1 MAFVSELLGRPVSD
15 IDGERVGQ
23 LDDLIAS
30 VRGEMIHPAIVA
42 IIVKRQGGQVVVPF
56 SCITVLL
63 APAIA
68 LNCRPAEVQPYT
80 PGPGD
85 LHLARDILD
94 RQIIDTNGVRVV
106 RVNDLE
112 LARVNGGFYVANVDI
127 SNVGLMRR
135 AGVPQPVLNV
145 AGRVRLKGQHVTMIS
160 WEDVELLSGDEPM
173 RLKVPTEKLEELHPA
188 DLAEI
193 ISDLSRAE
201 SGKLL
206 ETLDVKTVA
215 DALEE
220 VEPDFQASLVE
231 TMTDEK
237 VADVLEEM
245 APDEAA
251 DLLAEIPEERSEDLL
266 NLMDRR
272 EADDV
277 RKLLAYPEDDAG
289 GIMTTDYA
297 AIPPHLT
304 ADQAIALLRKTAS
317 EAETIFYVYA
327 TDSTGRLIGVLSLSD
342 LVLAKPD
349 TPLSE
354 LMHRRVVSVNLHD
367 SQDQVAQVISKYNL
381 LAVPVVDEQ
390 HHLHGIVTADDALDK
405 IIPTAWKKRLPRFY
419 R

>member
-1 MAFVSELLGRPVSD
+1 MAFVSELLGRPVAD
-15 IDGERVGQ
+15 IDGERIGQ

-30 VRGEMIHPAIVA
+30 VRGEMPHPAISA
-42 IIVKRQGGQVVVPF
+42 IIVERQGHQLLVPF
-56 SCITVLL
+56 SAITVLL
-63 APAIA
+63 APAIS
-68 LNCRPAEVQPYT
+68 LNCRLADLKPYEPA
-80 PGPGD
+80 PGD
-85 LHLARDILD
+85 LYLARDILD
-94 RQIIDTNGVRVV
+94 KQIIDTNGVRVV

-127 SNVGLMRR
+127 SGVGLMRR
-135 AGVPQPVLNV
+135 AGLPHSVLSL
-145 AGRVRLKGQHVTMIS
+145 AGRVRFMGQVTGMIS
-160 WEDVELLSGDEPM
+160 WDDVELLSGDQPL
-173 RLKVPTEKLEELHPA
+173 RLKVPSEKLGDLHPA

-193 ISDLSRAE
+193 ISDLTKAE

-231 TMTDEK
+231 TMPDEK

-251 DLLAEIPEERSEDLL
+251 DLLAEIPEDRSQDIL

-289 GIMTTDYA
+289 GIMTTDFT

-304 ADQAIALLRKTAS
+304 AEQAIALLRKTATD
-317 EAETIFYVYA
+317 AETIFYVYA
-327 TDSTGRLIGVLSLSD
+327 TDSDGHLIGVLSLSD
-342 LVLAKPD
+342 IVLAPPE
-349 TPLSE
+349 TPIRD
-354 LMHRRVVSVNLHD
+354 LMHRRVVSVHLHD
-367 SQDQVAQVISKYNL
+367 SQDTVAQVISKYNL
-381 LAVPVVDEQ
+381 LAVPVVDDQ
-390 HHLHGIVTADDALDK
+390 GNLHGIVTADDALDK

-419 R
+419 Q